1 MQITPVVNN
10 AQSSFSQTMT
20 SNGGTLYIQFSGS
33 GWRGS
38 AGKISVDLLMDGT
51 VIATASVYTN
61 EATSHKALVPVAI
74 VIPAAAGQHTFTVAP
89 TPGSGTNI
97 DQNDYFTVTVNET
110 TPNHFEKGK
119 ASVGYLVSPG
129 WALTSG
135 TGWREWREPI
145 AFAKSFNS
153 PPEVTVGLSM
163 VDIGNGANSRVMVDA
178 ENVTGQGFDLVVKAW
193 SNTVLY
199 SVNVDWLAFGD
210 AQ

>member
-20 SNGGTLYIQFSGS
+20 SNGGTLYIQFAGS

-38 AGKISVDLLMDGT
+38 AGKVSVDLLMDGT
-51 VIATASVYTN
+51 VIATASVFTN
-61 EATSHKALVPVAI
+61 EASSHKSLVPVA
-74 VIPAAAGQHTFTVAP
+74 VLIPAAAGQHTFTVAP

-110 TPNHFEKGK
+110 TPNHFESGR
-119 ASVGYLVSPG
+119 SYVGYLVSSG
-129 WALTSG
+129 WGLTSG

-145 AFAKSFNS
+145 TFAKSFIA

-163 VDIGNGANSRVMVDA
+163 VDIGNGANSRVTVEA

-193 SNTVLY
+193 GDTVLY

>member
-20 SNGGTLYIQFSGS
+20 SNGGTLYIQFAGS
-33 GWRGS
+33 GWRGA
-38 AGKISVDLLMDGT
+38 AGKISVDLLMDGA

-61 EATSHKALVPVAI
+61 EASSHKALVPVAI

-110 TPNHFEKGK
+110 APNHFEKGK
-119 ASVGYLVSPG
+119 AYVGYLVSPG
-129 WALTSG
+129 WGLTSG

-145 AFAKSFNS
+145 TFAKSFNS

-163 VDIGNGANSRVMVDA
+163 VDIGNGANSRVMVEA
-178 ENVTGQGFDLVVKAW
+178 ENVTGQSFDLVVKAW